1 MANPI
6 ETKSSFERPVFHGL
20 LIILFTT
27 IFSKIGFGQAIT
39 GTIVGTVYDPTGA
52 VVAGAKLTVTNQ
64 ATGVSVERRSDELG
78 NYIVPYLPA
87 GLYRVQVEHAG
98 FRTAVSSDVRVQVN
112 ATSRMDFTLE
122 PGAVTESVT
131 VEAVAPL
138 VRSTTSEVGH
148 VIEAREIQVLPL
160 NGRLFQQLI
169 LLTPGAVQ
177 RGFADFGE
185 NPAAAGARS
194 PIHASVNGLK
204 WSGNN
209 FLVDG
214 IANNEPL
221 NAFINITPPLEAI
234 QEFKVQTSNP
244 SAEFG
249 VFGGAVVNLTIRSG
263 TNELHGSLFEYLRN
277 DKLNAR
283 DFFAA
288 QRAPFKTNQFGG
300 TIGGPIVRNKA
311 FFFADYQGLR
321 QRTGR
326 TFLISVPT
334 PEMRTGVLTELGAE
348 IFDPL
353 GNAPF
358 AGRTIPPTRLNPIT
372 RRVADIWPLPNR
384 PGIANNYLESTSLR
398 GTTDQF
404 DVKVDLHISE
414 RLHLFARE
422 SFAQRNVEDPPPGN
436 RFMNNALGINAD
448 SRNQNAVAGIVY
460 TLAPN
465 KINEFRVG
473 FNRYNVLHFGSDYP
487 EPKNNELGIP
497 NGNIPGRLYT
507 YGIARFDIPGF
518 HPTGSLGSTNAV
530 RIANAFQYTNNFTW
544 VRGRHAM
551 KFGADIRRYQST
563 LTNPQTQPR
572 GWFDFDRNITSNRG
586 AAGTGHP
593 WASFLL
599 GYPWQVRRDF
609 VDTRPGVRF
618 TYWGFYAQDDIRV
631 SPSLTL
637 NLGLRWDLFT
647 RPVEKYNRQ
656 SNFSLADGLIYLA
669 SPDNRGPNVD
679 NFLRSWGPR
688 VGLAWSPDKG
698 RTAIRTAYGISYFP
712 DNFGATGG
720 TLERNYPFFRIIH
733 MVTPDLFTPWRSVSD
748 GLPPFTPVTLAPKM
762 TPPPGFAVFII
773 PRDFRQVMSQMW
785 NFGIQRQLSPN
796 TMAEVAYVAT
806 RGAHIYRHRNINV
819 PLPGPGPL
827 PERRPYRDIA
837 PGISDIFHR
846 GSDGDSYYHSFQAKL
861 ERRMADG
868 LMLLASYTFS
878 KSIDTICHVIYPRG
892 FDRELNRGLSNCFSM
907 VDIPHNLAV
916 SYAYELPFGKGKRW
930 LSGASG
936 ALDKVVSGWSVQGIT
951 SIQSGPP
958 LVINV
963 ATSRLNT
970 GTGNRANIT
979 CTKVGRPKT
988 VERWFDTGCFADPEP
1003 FVFGNGGIGHVRG
1016 PGLVNFDFSTFKAFA
1031 IGERKSLEFRA
1042 EFFNLF
1048 NNPHFAS
1055 PVTTFGVAAFGRISS
1070 TILTPRE
1077 IQLGLRFA
1085 F

>member
-1 MANPI
+1 MMSNQWFSRLPMRSLLPVVLVALSCPA
-6 ETKSSFERPVFHGL
+6 SF
-20 LIILFTT
+20 
-27 IFSKIGFGQAIT
+27 FGQAIT
-39 GTIVGTVYDPTGA
+39 GTIVGTIYDPTGA
-52 VVAGAKLTVTNQ
+52 VVAGARLTVTNQ
-64 ATGVSVERRSDELG
+64 ATGISVERRSDELG
-78 NYIVPYLPA
+78 NYIVPYLTP
-87 GLYRVQVEHAG
+87 GLYRVQVEHPG
-98 FRTAVSSDVRVQVN
+98 FRTAISSDVRIQVH
-112 ATSRMDFTLE
+112 ATTRLDFTLE

-148 VIEAREIQVLPL
+148 VIEAREIQTLPL

-209 FLVDG
+209 FLIDG
-214 IANNEPL
+214 VANNEPL

-234 QEFKVQTSNP
+234 QEFKVQTNNP
-244 SAEFG
+244 TAEFG

-263 TNELHGSLFEYLRN
+263 TNDFRGSLFEYLRN

-311 FFFADYQGLR
+311 FFFGDYQGLR
-321 QRTGR
+321 QRAGR

-334 PEMRTGVLTELGAE
+334 PAMRAGDLTESGAE
-348 IFDPL
+348 IFDPV
-353 GNAPF
+353 GNTPF
-358 AGRTIPPTRLNPIT
+358 ANRVIPASRINPIA
-372 RRVADIWPLPNR
+372 RKVADIWPLPNR
-384 PGIANNYLESTSLR
+384 PGLANNYLENTSLK

-404 DVKVDLHISE
+404 DVKVDLHPSE
-414 RLHLFARE
+414 RIHLFARE
-422 SFAQRNVEDPPPGN
+422 SFAQRSVEDPPPGN
-436 RFMNNALGINAD
+436 PFMNNALGINAD
-448 SRNQNAVAGIVY
+448 ARNQNAVAGLIY
-460 TLAPN
+460 TFAPN

-473 FNRYNVLHFGSDYP
+473 FNRYNVLHFGSDYGIA
-487 EPKNNELGIP
+487 KNNELGIP
-497 NGNIPGRLYT
+497 NGNIPGLLYT
-507 YGIARFDIPGF
+507 YGIARFDIPGI

-586 AAGTGHP
+586 AAGTGSP

-618 TYWGFYAQDDIRV
+618 TYWGFYAQDDIRI

-637 NLGLRWDLFT
+637 NLGLRWDLYT

-656 SNFSLADGLIYLA
+656 SNFSLADGLIHLA

-679 NFLRSWGPR
+679 NFMRSFGPR
-688 VGLAWSPDKG
+688 VGLAFSPDQG
-698 RTAIRTAYGISYFP
+698 RTAFRVAYGISYFP

-733 MVTPDLFTPWRSVSD
+733 LVAPDLFTPWRSISD

-773 PRDFRQVMSQMW
+773 PRNFRQVMSQMW
-785 NFGIQRQLSPN
+785 NFGIQRQLQAN
-796 TMAEVAYVAT
+796 TMVEVAYVAT
-806 RGAHIYRHRNINV
+806 RGSHIYRHRNINV

-827 PERRPYRDIA
+827 PDRRPYRAIA
-837 PGISDIFHR
+837 PGINDIFHR
-846 GSDGDSYYHSFQAKL
+846 GSDGDSYYHSLQTKL
-861 ERRMADG
+861 ERRMSNG
-868 LMLLASYTFS
+868 LMMLVSYTFS
-878 KSIDTICHVIYPRG
+878 KSIDTVCHVIYPG
-892 FDRELNRGLSNCFSM
+892 GLDKELNRGLSNCFSM
-907 VDIPHNLAV
+907 VDIPHNLSV
-916 SYAYELPFGKGKRW
+916 SYAYELPFGRGKPW

-936 ALDKVVSGWSVQGIT
+936 VADKLVSGWSVQGIT

-963 ATSRLNT
+963 ASSRLNT

-979 CTKVGRPKT
+979 CTKVERPKT
-988 VERWFDTGCFADPEP
+988 VDRWFDTGCFADPEP
-1003 FVFGNGGIGHVRG
+1003 YLFGNGGIGHVRG
-1016 PGLVNFDFSTFKAFA
+1016 PGLVNFDFSVFKGFA
-1031 IGERKSLEFRA
+1031 LDERRLIEFRA
-1042 EFFNLF
+1042 EMFNLF
-1048 NNPHFAS
+1048 NNPHFAA
-1055 PVTTFGVAAFGRISS
+1055 PNTTFGVPAFGRISS
-1070 TILTPRE
+1070 TVLTPRE
-1077 IQLGLRFA
+1077 IQLGLRFL